1 MNDNL
6 RNLLADVFVDLFYYD
21 RKEDEDM
28 PVGSI
33 ELMVKNGEVTE
44 QEILDILAYE
54 LHRALKED

>member
-6 RNLLADVFVDLFYYD
+6 RNLLSDMFVNLFYYD

-33 ELMVKNGEVTE
+33 EQMVKSGEVTE
-44 QEILDILAYE
+44 QEILDVLSYE
-54 LHRALKED
+54 LHRALKD